1 MKDSLR
7 LALLRAA
14 AWGSRPWARAKTAPE
29 SKPPRILLIRPDHMG
44 DVLFATPAIRAL
56 RDALPDSHI
65 SSLVGP
71 WAVDVLKNN
80 PNLDEV
86 LTCPFPGFTRR
97 PKRHLMGPYVV
108 LWRYARVLRSNPF
121 DVALV
126 MRFDHWWGAAL
137 AYWSAIPRRLGY
149 DLASVAPFLTD
160 ATPYVKGRAEVNQN
174 MALVSA
180 LVGHEVDEPGPLEFY
195 PQPGALRSAAAL
207 LRTMEP
213 SQGLLCLHP
222 GAGAPVK
229 LWRPQGYAQIGDA
242 LAREHGLQVVI
253 TGASSEREL
262 AESIAQQMDARPL
275 VLAGRT
281 TIDEL
286 AAVFAR
292 CRLVIGADSGPLH
305 LAVSQRVPTIH
316 LFGPT
321 DSHLFGPWGDPARH
335 LVVVSDM
342 DCVPCNRLDYPPE
355 ELIDHPCVRS
365 IPNTAV
371 LEAAELLLRQDGA
384 SGESDGII
392 GRDAGSEAINAL

>member
-14 AWGSRPWARAKTAPE
+14 AWGSRPWVRAKTAPE
-29 SKPPRILLIRPDHMG
+29 GKTPRILLIRPDHIG
-44 DVLFATPAIRAL
+44 DVLLATPTIRAL

-65 SSLVGP
+65 ASLVGP

-80 PNLDEV
+80 PYLDEV

-97 PKRHLMGPYVV
+97 PKRHLLEPYLV
-108 LWRYARVLRSNPF
+108 LWRCALVLRSNPF

-126 MRFDHWWGAAL
+126 LRFDHWWGAAL
-137 AYWSAIPRRLGY
+137 AYWSAIPKRLGY

-160 ATPYVKGRAEVNQN
+160 ATPYVKGRAEVKQN

-180 LVGHEVDEPGPLEFY
+180 LVGHEVAEPGPLEFC
-195 PQPGALRSAAAL
+195 PQPGASRSAAAL
-207 LRTMEP
+207 LSTTEP
-213 SQGLLCLHP
+213 SAGFLCLHP

-229 LWRPQGYAQIGDA
+229 LWRADGFAQVGDA
-242 LAREHGLQVVI
+242 LARNHGLQVVI
-253 TGASSEREL
+253 TGSSSERGL
-262 AESIAQQMDARPL
+262 AETIAQQMDPRPL

-292 CRLVIGADSGPLH
+292 CRLVIGVDSGPLH
-305 LAVSQRVPTIH
+305 LAVSQGVPTIH

-335 LVVVSDM
+335 FVIVSNM
-342 DCVPCNRLDYPPE
+342 DCVPCNRLDYPPQ
-355 ELIDHPCVRS
+355 ELADHPCVRS
-365 IPNTAV
+365 IPSAAV

-384 SGESDGII
+384 SGETDDII
-392 GRDAGSEAINAL
+392 GRDAGSEAVDAL